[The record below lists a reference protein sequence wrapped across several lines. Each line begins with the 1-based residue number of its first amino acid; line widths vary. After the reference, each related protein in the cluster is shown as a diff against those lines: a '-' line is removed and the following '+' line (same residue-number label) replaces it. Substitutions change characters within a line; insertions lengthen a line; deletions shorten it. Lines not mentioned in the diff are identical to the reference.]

1 MEPKF
6 HQRTALTWFSPRHPH
21 LASTIM
27 ERYHRPLPWPPCDE
41 ANKEWARGAPLAQG
55 PNYAHPLCQP
65 DRLRSRTP
73 ATLTL
78 APGLGGQ
85 GNLVPKGT
93 GAVPKALHHQDPA
106 PSGLPLV
113 LNQQPTSRPLS
124 FSWDIRS
131 LSKAPVL
138 ARGASK
144 IPAFGAVSFK
154 IIRDIACLPRP
165 PGPVADAIN
174 VCVFI
179 ISTNSLKDQPLFQGP
194 ATRPGALGAR
204 H

>member
-73 ATLTL
+73 ATLAL

-93 GAVPKALHHQDPA
+93 GASLRCCITKIRPLPA
-106 PSGLPLV
+106 SLRSSTSSQHPGRSPSPGTSAPYPRPLYWPRAPPRSQRLKLSHSKSSGILPAFPGLPGL
-113 LNQQPTSRPLS
+113 LLTP
-124 FSWDIRS
+124 
-131 LSKAPVL
+131 
-138 ARGASK
+138 
-144 IPAFGAVSFK
+144 
-154 IIRDIACLPRP
+154 
-165 PGPVADAIN
+165 
-174 VCVFI
+174 
-179 ISTNSLKDQPLFQGP
+179 
-194 ATRPGALGAR
+194 
-204 H
+204 